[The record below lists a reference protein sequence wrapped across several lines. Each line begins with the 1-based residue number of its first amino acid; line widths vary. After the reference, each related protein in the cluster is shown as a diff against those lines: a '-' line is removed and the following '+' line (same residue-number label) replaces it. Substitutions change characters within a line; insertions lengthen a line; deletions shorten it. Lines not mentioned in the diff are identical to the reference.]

1 MSKELSLIATS
12 WGYLARFNAM
22 ASRCE
27 VLIRTA
33 DRAQAYI
40 MAYQVLQETRRIEQK
55 YSRFN
60 HTSLLSRLNANAG
73 DWQNIDV
80 ETSAILGF
88 SKQCFDLSDGMFDI
102 TAGPILKL
110 WNFGPDANVPTSL
123 SIEGALQHVGFDKLS
138 IEESRLYLPRGMS
151 LDFGGIAK
159 EYACDRAASLL
170 TRDYPHRAAL
180 VNLGGDIA
188 CTSVAEMPWQVGIE
202 DPSELDNAARTI
214 SLTAGGLAT
223 SGHTRR
229 YLLDEGKRYGH
240 ILNLNTGYPVER
252 APLSVTVMAANCL
265 VAGMLSTIAM
275 LKGAN
280 AQAFMATQ
288 DVDFHICR

>member
-1 MSKELSLIATS
+1 MSEELSLAATS
-12 WGYLARFNAM
+12 WGHLASFNAM

-33 DRAQAYI
+33 DREQAYI

-60 HTSLLSRLNANAG
+60 NSSLLSRLNATAG

-80 ETSAILGF
+80 ETSALLVF

-110 WNFGPDANVPTSL
+110 WTFGPDANVPPSA
-123 SIEGALQHVGFDKLS
+123 SIQRALKYVGFDKLI
-138 IEESRLYLPRGMS
+138 IEASRLHLPRGMS

-170 TRDYPHRAAL
+170 TLDYPHIPAL

-188 CTSVAEMPWQVGIE
+188 CASIVDKPWQVGIE
-202 DPSELDNAARTI
+202 DPSELDNATRTI
-214 SLTAGGLAT
+214 SLTGGGLAT

-229 YLLDEGKRYGH
+229 YLLDGGKRYGH

-252 APLSVTVMAANCL
+252 APLSVTVIAANCL
-265 VAGMLSTIAM
+265 LAGMLSTIAM

-280 AQAFMATQ
+280 AQDFMASQ
-288 DVDFHICR
+288 DVYFHICR

>member
-1 MSKELSLIATS
+1 MSEELSLAATS
-12 WGYLARFNAM
+12 LGHLASFHAM

-27 VLIRTA
+27 VLMRTA
-33 DRAQAYI
+33 DRELAYA
-40 MAYQVLQETRRIEQK
+40 MAHQVLQETRRIEKK

-60 HTSLLSRLNANAG
+60 HTSLLSGLNANAG

-80 ETSAILGF
+80 ETSALLVF

-110 WNFGPDANVPTSL
+110 WNFGSDANMPTSA
-123 SIEGALQHVGFDKLS
+123 SIERALKHVGFGKLS
-138 IEESRLYLPRGMS
+138 IEASRLYLPLDMS

-170 TRDYPHRAAL
+170 TLHYPHIPAL

-188 CTSVAEMPWQVGIE
+188 CASVAEKPWQVGIE
-202 DPSELDNAARTI
+202 DPSELNNATGTI
-214 SLTAGGLAT
+214 SLTGGGLAT

-229 YLLDEGKRYGH
+229 YLLNKGKRYGH
-240 ILNLNTGYPVER
+240 ILNLNTGYPVEG
-252 APLSVTVMAANCL
+252 APLSVTVKAANCL

-275 LKGAN
+275 LKGVN
-280 AQAFMATQ
+280 AQAFMASQ
-288 DVDFHICR
+288 DIDFHICR

>member
-1 MSKELSLIATS
+1 MSEDLSLAATS
-12 WGYLARFNAM
+12 WGHLASFNAM

-27 VLIRTA
+27 VLIRTV
-33 DRAQAYI
+33 DKAQAFA
-40 MAYQVLQETRRIEQK
+40 MAYQVLHETRRIEQK

-60 HTSLLSRLNANAG
+60 TRSLLSRLNANAG

-80 ETSAILGF
+80 ETSALLVF

-110 WNFGPDANVPTSL
+110 WNFGPDANVPSSASIERALKYVGFDQL
-123 SIEGALQHVGFDKLS
+123 SIEA
-138 IEESRLYLPRGMS
+138 SRLYLPRGMS
-151 LDFGGIAK
+151 LDLGGIAK

-170 TRDYPHRAAL
+170 MLDYPHVPAL

-188 CTSVAEMPWQVGIE
+188 CASIVDKPWQVGIE
-202 DPSELDNAARTI
+202 DPSALNHARQTI
-214 SLTAGGLAT
+214 SLTCGGLAT

-240 ILNLNTGYPVER
+240 ILNPNTGYPLER

-275 LKGAN
+275 LQGAN
-280 AQAFMATQ
+280 AQAFMASQ
-288 DVDFHICR
+288 NVDFHICN

>member
-1 MSKELSLIATS
+1 MSEELSLAATS
-12 WGYLARFNAM
+12 WGHLASFNAM

-40 MAYQVLQETRRIEQK
+40 MANQVLLETRRIEQK

-60 HTSLLSRLNANAG
+60 NSSLLSKLNATAG
-73 DWQNIDV
+73 DWQTIDA
-80 ETSAILGF
+80 ETSALLGF

-102 TAGPILKL
+102 TAGPILTL
-110 WNFGPDANVPTSL
+110 WTFGPDANVPTSA
-123 SIEGALQHVGFDKLS
+123 SIGRALKYVGFDKLS
-138 IEESRLYLPRGMS
+138 IEASRLHLPRGMS

-170 TRDYPHRAAL
+170 TLDYPHIPAL

-188 CTSVAEMPWQVGIE
+188 CASIADRPWQVGIE
-202 DPSELDNAARTI
+202 DPSELDNATRTI
-214 SLTAGGLAT
+214 SLIGGGLAT

-280 AQAFMATQ
+280 AQAFMASQ